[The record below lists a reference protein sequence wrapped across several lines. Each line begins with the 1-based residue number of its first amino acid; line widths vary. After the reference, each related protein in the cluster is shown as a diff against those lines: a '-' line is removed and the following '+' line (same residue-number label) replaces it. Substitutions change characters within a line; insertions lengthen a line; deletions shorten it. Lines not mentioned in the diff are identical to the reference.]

1 VKYPLGYLVLGLGNP
16 GREFKGTR
24 HNIGKTAVETYADML
39 GLELK
44 RSKNLSAKICV
55 LDRYSNK
62 VLLAVPQVYMNE
74 SGISLKKILNQ
85 YELRNA
91 ADNFIVVHDEMDL
104 EPGRIKVKLNGG
116 TAGHNGIASLID
128 MLGSKDF
135 IRIRIGI
142 GKPKSNGSDFVL
154 SPFDYSEL
162 PLVKESI
169 AKSHGAIDT
178 IISSGLSEAM
188 EKYNSKKL

>member
-1 VKYPLGYLVLGLGNP
+1 
-16 GREFKGTR
+16 
-24 HNIGKTAVETYADML
+24 ML

-44 RSKNLSAKICV
+44 RSKNLSAKICI